1 MRLTSKGRYAVTA
14 MLDVALNSDTGP
26 VPLADI
32 SVRQGISLSYLEQL
46 FARLRRNGLVSS
58 VRGPGGGY
66 LLGKAPGAISVG
78 TVISAVDE
86 SVDATKCQGKEG
98 CQGGERC
105 LTHTLWHD
113 LSERISSFL
122 DDISLEELV
131 NNQEV
136 QHVAERQ
143 NNDNRRFQQ
152 GSAQDNIEVNLNL

>member
-32 SVRQGISLSYLEQL
+32 SERQGISLSYLEQL

-66 LLGKAPGAISVG
+66 LLGKAPDAISVG

-122 DDISLEELV
+122 NDISLEELV

-143 NNDNRRFQQ
+143 HNDNRRFQQ